1 MDSLPNRLQSIFFVP
16 KFSIVDYNTADKEIA
31 RNRVWLGLV
40 SFCYIVY
47 LYMSDP
53 DYDLITTLM
62 VLVGYLFLALAL
74 AIYALRNGK
83 LPSIWRYFAL
93 TADITALSIAFATV
107 GIYAAP
113 AFLLYLWLVIG
124 YGFRYGIH
132 FLRLSSML
140 SLLGVGTAVFVSP
153 YWSRQPYMTVSFL
166 AMLLVIPAY
175 IELLLRKLLR
185 VSERLQDA
193 NHAKALML
201 AGLGSELRT
210 PLASIRSAAEQLL
223 RTKLELPQMD
233 LVNSI
238 QVVTKSVTLEL
249 DDFVDVS
256 RIETGRTTTN
266 PVSFSTAKAVREALQ
281 MVAAEAQAKG
291 LQMSW
296 HISSKVPLS
305 LYLDRG
311 HFMKALTNLL
321 NNAVKFTGT
330 GSVSVHVFIVAGA
343 SGEQMVRVEV
353 TDEGIGVERDAK
365 DKIWQSFVQAN
376 RQILHSY
383 GGAGLGLSVVRQ
395 LVELMEGTV
404 GADSELRKGSTF
416 WFQIPLSR
424 HFRTTSH
431 VEWPLGLG
439 VVLISPRTQRASAIY
454 QHLRDQGG
462 QVFLADEIKYVLP
475 SVAAASD
482 DIDRFVI
489 MVDGGAG
496 DAVEVA
502 YSLRFDAALG
512 NVAMILISNG
522 DERIN
527 LAQRKMERKMF
538 VTTVPAFAKKNEL
551 ISALQIADK
560 FEESRTVSNQF
571 NPAEAGSDT
580 PKGAKLTIL
589 LAERSASN
597 RLVLKRQ
604 VEAAGHACFAVE
616 DGEQVIASFAE
627 ESFNLVLMDVE
638 ISKMNGFDT
647 TQLIRFISPD
657 THDLP
662 VVGITDDI
670 TPGLKQRSI
679 DVGMIALLARPV
691 TAAQVAALLA
701 ECELASRPEPVSA
714 QSEQEM
720 VQALSSHPKF
730 RAGKGPALNSATL
743 SHLGLEVSDAL
754 LQEVRQAFRADAQG
768 ALAKML
774 EAVKGH
780 DAVGYGGQLQTLR
793 SAAATLRASH
803 LEQLCNEGQGF
814 PASSLVLQ
822 GRVLVQKIEAE
833 VRRIDELLRDAV

>member
-1 MDSLPNRLQSIFFVP
+1 MDSLLNRLYSIFFVP
-16 KFSIVDYNTADKEIA
+16 KFGVVDYITADKEIS
-31 RNRVWLGLV
+31 RNRVWLALASV
-40 SFCYIVY
+40 SYAAY
-47 LYMSDP
+47 LHMSDLVYQP
-53 DYDLITTLM
+53 ATLM
-62 VLVGYLFLALAL
+62 FLGAYLFLAFAVYVSALRPGKL
-74 AIYALRNGK
+74 AILR
-83 LPSIWRYFAL
+83 RYFVL
-93 TADITALSIAFATV
+93 TADVAALSSAFATA

-113 AFLLYLWLVIG
+113 AFLLYLWLVVG
-124 YGFRYGIH
+124 YGFRYGIYL
-132 FLRLSSML
+132 LRLSSAL
-140 SLLGVGTAVFVSP
+140 SLIGFGVAVFFSP
-153 YWSRQPYMTVSFL
+153 YWSQQPYMVVSFL
-166 AMLLVIPAY
+166 AMLFVIPVY

-201 AGLGSELRT
+201 AGLGSELRA
-210 PLASIRSAAEQLL
+210 PFALIRSSADQLL
-223 RTKLELPQMD
+223 RTKLELPQMS

-238 QVVTKSVTLEL
+238 QVVTKSVTREL
-249 DDFVDVS
+249 GDFLDVS
-256 RIETGRTTTN
+256 RIETGRTTIS
-266 PVSFSTAKAVREALQ
+266 PLSFSTAKAVREALQ
-281 MVAAEAQAKG
+281 MVTADAQAKG

-296 HISSKVPLS
+296 HISSKVPSS

-330 GSVSVHVFIVAGA
+330 GSVSVHILIVAGA
-343 SGEQMVRVEV
+343 SGKPTVRVEV
-353 TDEGIGVERDAK
+353 TDEGIGVERDAR

-383 GGAGLGLSVVRQ
+383 GGTGLGLSVVRQ
-395 LVELMEGTV
+395 LVGLMGGTV

-416 WFQIPLSR
+416 WFQIPLSG
-424 HFRTTSH
+424 HFSTTSQ

-462 QVFLADEIKYVLP
+462 QVFLADEIKHVLP

-482 DIDRFVI
+482 DINRFVI
-489 MVDGGAG
+489 MVDGEAG
-496 DAVEVA
+496 DAVQVA

-512 NVAMILISNG
+512 NVAMILISNA
-522 DERIN
+522 DERIS
-527 LAQRKMERKMF
+527 LAERKMERKMF

-560 FEESRTVSNQF
+560 FEESETVSNQF
-571 NPAEAGSDT
+571 NPTEAGSDT

-597 RLVLKRQ
+597 RLVLKKQ

-657 THDLP
+657 TQDLP

-679 DVGMIALLARPV
+679 DVGMKALLARPV

-701 ECELASRPEPVSA
+701 DCELASRPEPELV

-730 RAGKGPALNSATL
+730 RAGKGPPLNSATL
-743 SHLGLEVSDAL
+743 SHLGLEVSNTL
-754 LQEVRQAFRADAQG
+754 LQEVRQAFHADAQS

-780 DAVGYGGQLQTLR
+780 DAEGYSGQLQTLR
-793 SAAATLRASH
+793 SAAATLRASY

-814 PASSLVLQ
+814 PASSLMLQ
-822 GRVLVQKIEAE
+822 GRILVQKIEAE